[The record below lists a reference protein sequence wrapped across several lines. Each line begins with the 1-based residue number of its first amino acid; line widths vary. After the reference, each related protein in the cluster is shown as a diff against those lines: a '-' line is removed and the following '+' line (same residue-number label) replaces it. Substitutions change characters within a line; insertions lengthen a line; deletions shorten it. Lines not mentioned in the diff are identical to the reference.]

1 MKFIKYIFLLVF
13 LSEVA
18 LRVVGF
24 GNPIL
29 YTNNTE
35 NYFPKYNQ
43 NLTRY
48 KKSKVIINN
57 YGMRTS
63 LNWSNYKDKYKIII
77 FGDST
82 TFGGSYIDN
91 ENLFSEKLCTKHMPK
106 ALCGNLAV
114 NGYLIDN
121 LYFRIKTT
129 DKNLYDHIIIFVSSN
144 IGTGKSN
151 FQDFPFYED
160 YNYIFLRG
168 TFEIINHFLFK
179 FKIMDRYHSKSFNK
193 KIDSDKK
200 NHNQNQNLVKIINE
214 ISLNKKVSIFL
225 LPTLEDLSNSINN
238 VGTIKGLNFKNVE
251 KINLYNILN
260 KKKYHELYFNNA
272 HLNEKGHDYLSKII
286 YDYIK

>member
-1 MKFIKYIFLLVF
+1 MKFIKYIFLLFF

-18 LRVVGF
+18 LRVIGF

-35 NYFPKYNQ
+35 NYFPKFNQ
-43 NLTRY
+43 NLVRY
-48 KKSKVIINN
+48 KKSKLIIND

-63 LNWSNYKDKYKIII
+63 LNWSNYQDKYKIIF

-91 ENLFSEKLCTKHMPK
+91 ENLFSEKLCTTHIPK
-106 ALCGNLAV
+106 ALCGNLGV

-121 LYFRIKTT
+121 LYFRIKNT

-144 IGTGKSN
+144 MNAGKSN
-151 FQDFPFYED
+151 FHNFPFYED
-160 YNYIFLRG
+160 YDYIFLRG
-168 TFEIINHFLFK
+168 IFEIINHFLFK
-179 FKIMDRYHSKSFNK
+179 FKIMDRYHSTSFNK

-200 NHNQNQNLVKIINE
+200 NYNQNQNLIRIINE
-214 ISLNKKVSIFL
+214 ISKNKKVSLFI
-225 LPTLEDLSNSINN
+225 LPTLEELSNSINKIS
-238 VGTIKGLNFKNVE
+238 VLNSLSFNNVE
-251 KINLYNILN
+251 KFNLYSILK
-260 KKKYHELYFNNA
+260 KKKYHELYFNNG
-272 HLNEKGHDYLSKII
+272 HLNKKGHDYLSKII